1 MKNLKNM
8 LAAITMMAILV
19 FGTTF
24 ANAGIIIAGA
34 ESGDSKTCGEG
45 SKDGGF
51 GVSGI
56 IIAGIIIA
64 RTGIIIANA
73 GIIIAKEDPNLT
85 CGIIIADK

>member
-1 MKNLKNM
+1 MRNLKNM
-8 LAAITMMAILV
+8 LAAITMTAILV

-34 ESGDSKTCGEG
+34 ERGDSKTCSEDT
-45 SKDGGF
+45 KDGGF

-64 RTGIIIANA
+64 KTGIIIANA
-73 GIIIAKEDPNLT
+73 GIIIAKEDPT
-85 CGIIIADK
+85 GACGTIAGK